1 MYSIDEEMQF
11 LNKYFMLVSI
21 SNDFFAGLDNSGFQ
35 MLQKNSLNFYGTCSV
50 ITSLL
55 TFSPFLTQHIN

>member
-11 LNKYFMLVSI
+11 LNKYFMLISI

-35 MLQKNSLNFYGTCSV
+35 MLQKIPSIFIV
-50 ITSLL
+50 
-55 TFSPFLTQHIN
+55 PAV